1 MRRES
6 RTTDLR
12 ARSSPLFNEARGPRA
27 AGIGIEARRSTRPT
41 SACDRS
47 VRPDSRRMTWGPGP
61 LSFRKNT
68 PGCCFTWRSF
78 LGALAAHPR
87 PRTHGPHAETC
98 FHPAVPVP
106 AKVAN
111 RLSELTD
118 RYGLQATAA
127 DRLALLLDLVAAEPS
142 SITAVR
148 DPAQG
153 VDLHVADSLV
163 ALELAEVR
171 RARRIADLGSGG
183 GFPGLA
189 LAIAL
194 PDGRVALVES
204 VGRKAA
210 FLRRAIE
217 RLELANAEA
226 IQARAEAWPEGI
238 GAHDLVTARAL
249 APLPVLVEYAAPL
262 LAIGGAL
269 VAWKGAR
276 DRAEE
281 ADGGAA
287 AAALGMGEL
296 QARPVGPFQGAR
308 DRHLYLS
315 SKVSPTPPEY
325 PRRPGM
331 ARKRPFR
338 ASSRRLG

>member
-1 MRRES
+1 
-6 RTTDLR
+6 
-12 ARSSPLFNEARGPRA
+12 
-27 AGIGIEARRSTRPT
+27 
-41 SACDRS
+41 
-47 VRPDSRRMTWGPGP
+47 
-61 LSFRKNT
+61 
-68 PGCCFTWRSF
+68 
-78 LGALAAHPR
+78 
-87 PRTHGPHAETC
+87 
-98 FHPAVPVP
+98 VPVP

-171 RARRIADLGSGG
+171 GARRIADLGSGG
-183 GFPGLA
+183 GFPGVV

-194 PDGRVALVES
+194 PDARVALVES

-210 FLRRAIE
+210 FLRGAIE
-217 RLELANAEA
+217 HLELVNAEA

-249 APLPVLVEYAAPL
+249 APLAVLVEYAAPL
-262 LAIGGAL
+262 LAVGGAL

-287 AAALGMGEL
+287 AAALGMREL
-296 QARPVGPFQGAR
+296 QARPVAPFQGAR
-308 DRHLYLS
+308 DRYLYLS